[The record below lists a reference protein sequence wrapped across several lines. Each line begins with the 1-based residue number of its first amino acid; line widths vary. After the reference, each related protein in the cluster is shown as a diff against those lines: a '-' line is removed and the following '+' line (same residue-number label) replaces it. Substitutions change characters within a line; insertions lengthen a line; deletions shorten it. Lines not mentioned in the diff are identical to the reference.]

1 MSRYDLVV
9 VGAGFAGLACAQ
21 AAAGQG
27 VNTLVLERKSR
38 PGASPHTTGI
48 LVKEVAEAWDFP
60 SSMTRRINGVRLY
73 SPSLDFI
80 DLTSPDYYF
89 LATDTGACL
98 DWLAAGACAAGA
110 KLRTRTLYTSA
121 QQEGLQ
127 VRIARHNIQTRYLVG
142 CDGARSRVARNFQL
156 GINKQFIFG
165 VEVEMTGVGGIDAD
179 RLHVFLD
186 AELAPGYI
194 GWVVPGVGVHQIG
207 LAVRWP
213 AMPDLDRFIQKL
225 SRLLDLSAAQ
235 VVSRRGG
242 LIPCGGVVSPA
253 ARKPVLLLGD
263 AAGMVSPL
271 TAGGIH
277 PSLDIG
283 HVAGEAIAA
292 HLFEG
297 GEDPAQV
304 IRKLQPGY
312 FYKRQLRA
320 LLDRLA
326 PSNQF
331 YDRVL
336 QQPLFRNLAQ
346 TIFFHHRG
354 LFSLRAWQDMYRA
367 VIN

>member
-1 MSRYDLVV
+1 MARHDLVV
-9 VGAGFAGLACAQ
+9 VGAGFAGLACAK
-21 AAAGQG
+21 AAASHGID
-27 VNTLVLERKSR
+27 TLVLERKSR

-48 LVKEVAEAWDFP
+48 LVKEVAEAWNFP
-60 SSMTRRINGVRLY
+60 ASMTRRINGVRLY
-73 SPSLDFI
+73 SPSLDSI

-89 LATDTGACL
+89 MATDTGACL
-98 DWLAAGACAAGA
+98 DWLAMEARAAGA
-110 KLRTRTLYTSA
+110 RIQTRSLYTSA
-121 QQEGLQ
+121 QLEGLQ
-127 VRIARHNIQTRYLVG
+127 VRIARHNLQCRYLVG

-156 GINKQFIFG
+156 GVNKQFIFG
-165 VEVEMTGVGGIDAD
+165 VEVEMAGISGVDAD

-194 GWVVPGVGVHQIG
+194 AWVVPGVGVHQIG

-213 AMPDLDRFIQKL
+213 AMPDLDRFIAKL
-225 SRLLDLSAAQ
+225 GRLFDLSAAQ

-242 LIPCGGVVSPA
+242 LIPCGGLVTPM
-253 ARKPVLLLGD
+253 ARGPVLLLGD

-292 HLFEG
+292 HLIEG
-297 GEDPAQV
+297 GDSPERV
-304 IRKLQPGY
+304 IRKMQPGY

-320 LLDRLA
+320 MLDRFA
-326 PSNQF
+326 PSNRS
-331 YDRVL
+331 YDRIL
-336 QQPLFRNLAQ
+336 RQPLFRNLAQ

-354 LFSLRAWQDMYRA
+354 LFSLRAWQDMCRA
-367 VIN
+367 LVN